1 MAEFQ
6 EYYRLHDARH
16 TAATV
21 LIILEVSSRVVMDQM
36 GWSSPQMIERYGHV
50 TDRMR
55 RSLADRIDGF
65 LIGLIE
71 PEKGDPEPEPD
82 EAEETEEDPN

>member
-1 MAEFQ
+1 M
-6 EYYRLHDARH
+6 HDARH

-21 LIILEVSSRVVMDQM
+21 LILLEVSSRIVMDQM

-55 RSLADRIDGF
+55 RALADRIDGF
-65 LIGLIE
+65 LSTLTEG
-71 PEKGDPEPEPD
+71 PS
-82 EAEETEEDPN
+82 EEGQAAT